1 MAEKREQR
9 LDRILAKQIRNKKLA
24 KLDRRSRSAAD
35 AEVLI
40 KSFMD
45 DQMDVDEVAMECEI
59 CCNDA
64 EMREFWSEV
73 CSSSSSSR
81 DRLSAIQTPQ
91 QRNIQSRGLKP
102 SRLQMLGC

>member
-1 MAEKREQR
+1 MAEKRELR
-9 LDRILAKQIRNKKLA
+9 LHRILAKQVRNKKLA
-24 KLDRRSRSAAD
+24 KMDRRSRSDAE

-40 KSFMD
+40 KSFMG
-45 DQMDVDEVAMECEI
+45 DQMEVDEDTMECEV

-64 EMREFWSEV
+64 EMRNFWNEV
-73 CSSSSSSR
+73 CSSSSR
-81 DRLSAIQTPQ
+81 DLLSAIETPQ